1 VKAAASRDIKLSQ
14 DKSRQGGHI
23 SDVITQELHRRG
35 SRPREELPRG
45 MCPVVSESLAIY
57 RSSLAAPL
65 CSPRFALE
73 ARGSACLAAKS
84 GGSVPC
90 VSDFGP
96 VHAQPGQPVDM
107 KSDFAPAKI
116 ALAAGATG
124 SGRGTTRWCCAR
136 PRCCPS
142 TGAPATVP
150 SARGQI
156 VSATARRPRIEPK
169 NGRATCLVEER

>member
-1 VKAAASRDIKLSQ
+1 
-14 DKSRQGGHI
+14 
-23 SDVITQELHRRG
+23 
-35 SRPREELPRG
+35 
-45 MCPVVSESLAIY
+45 
-57 RSSLAAPL
+57 
-65 CSPRFALE
+65 
-73 ARGSACLAAKS
+73 
-84 GGSVPC
+84 
-90 VSDFGP
+90 

-107 KSDFAPAKI
+107 KSGLAPPKI

-150 SARGQI
+150 SAREQI

-169 NGRATCLVEER
+169 NGRATCLVEEW